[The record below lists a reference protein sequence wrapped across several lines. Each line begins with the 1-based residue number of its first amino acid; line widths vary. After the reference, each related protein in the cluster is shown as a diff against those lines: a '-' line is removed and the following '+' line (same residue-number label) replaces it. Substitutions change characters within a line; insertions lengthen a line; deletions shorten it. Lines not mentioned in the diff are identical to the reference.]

1 MDYEDKLKK
10 LLEGCRESKN
20 IPYILEGS
28 GMEVSTKGFQMSIRN
43 NLLTSKTT
51 QQ

>member
-1 MDYEDKLKK
+1 MYYEDNLKK
-10 LLEGCRESKN
+10 LLESCHESKN
-20 IPYILEGS
+20 IPYTLEGS
-28 GMEVSTKGFQMSIRN
+28 GMEVSTKGFQISIMN